1 MPAASNT
8 FVSSSILSRFGAKAL
23 RNKTVVYSRVRTDVS
38 DAYKVA
44 GYKSGD
50 TITVKLPPRYTSSTG
65 AAINK
70 QNTVQSTVSLTL
82 VQRNIAIGA
91 TSLPRTVTIDG
102 MTQFMEPIMAQL
114 ATDMDRTGLD
124 VLYYGAENLVTPGA
138 ISATTGPAAFTGAD
152 LSTKGVLG
160 QAAARLT
167 EKALP
172 DDGERFG
179 ALTPSAMANITDA
192 NSTLFN
198 PAGDIASQY
207 RTGLLGMYNGIQ
219 WVQSAVLPRHTNGT
233 RDNTTPLVNGASQ
246 SGSSLVLDGLDASVT
261 INKGDMFVIAGV
273 EAINPLTRTST
284 GKLQV
289 FTVTANAT
297 ASGAGAVTL
306 SIAPAISVT
315 APNQTVSALPANDA
329 VVTFMGG
336 ASVASDVNLAWHREA
351 AVGVMLP
358 LETDFP
364 GAEASLAT
372 DPESGM
378 IVRVMKQGDIETD
391 EVVYRADILF
401 GFAKVRGEGIV
412 RLQG

>member
-8 FVSSSILSRFGAKAL
+8 FVSSAILSRFGAKAL
-23 RNKTVVYSRVRTDVS
+23 RNKTVVYSRVRNDVA

-50 TITVKLPPRYTSSTG
+50 TITVKLPPRYTSATG

-91 TSLPRTVTIDG
+91 RSLPLTVTIDG
-102 MTQFMEPIMAQL
+102 MEQFMEPIMAQL
-114 ATDMDRTGLD
+114 ATDMDRDGLNT
-124 VLYYGAENLVTPGA
+124 LYFGAENLVTPGA
-138 ISATTGPAAFTGAD
+138 ISATTGPAAWTGAD
-152 LSTKGVLG
+152 LSTKSVLG

-167 EKALP
+167 EKGIP
-172 DDGERFG
+172 DDGDRFG

-198 PAGDIASQY
+198 PVGDISAQY
-207 RTGLLGMYNGIQ
+207 RTGLLGLYNGVQ

-233 RDNTTPLVNGASQ
+233 RTNTTPLVDGNQ
-246 SGSSLVLDGLDASVT
+246 TGSSLLLKGAGNAVT
-261 INKGDMFVIAGV
+261 VNRGDQFVIAGV
-273 EAINPLTRTST
+273 FAINPLTRTST

-297 ASGAGAVTL
+297 ASAGGAVTL
-306 SIAPAISVT
+306 SIAPAINIT
-315 APNQTVSALPANDA
+315 APNQTVSAQAAGDA
-329 VVTFMGG
+329 TVTWMGG
-336 ASVASDVNLAWHREA
+336 AGAGSDVNLCWHREA
-351 AVGVMLP
+351 AVGVMMP
-358 LETDFP
+358 LTEVPGKSKVTTD
-364 GAEASLAT
+364 S
-372 DPESGM
+372 ESGM
-378 IVRVMKQGDIETD
+378 TVRVVEDFDIDED
-391 EVVYRADILF
+391 EVIYRADILY
-401 GFAKVRGEGIV
+401 GFARVRGEGIV